1 MPVNWNSNSPVN
13 NFNFGGINININVG
27 QSGGVDALQ
36 LLGLQALFGQ
46 NQFDFGSSRPDAYF
60 PQLGSLPAPGLNLS
74 GPPAGQGL
82 TQNDD
87 GSVTTAGGFRIEAH
101 GERASWTIYGPDGKE
116 LTNVWGDPHVQ
127 EADEEDE
134 ESDDGTQY
142 SVKIIG
148 SNNFRVSPDR
158 RWARSLEVKDLKKVL
173 PERFSAEATFVLGN
187 FIEPYSGIFEC
198 PDLVEMREAW
208 GNTYSFSARPS
219 SLLMKPPVSEPKKMQ
234 TVWWMWCNVIDIP
247 PFSGWRGYQL
257 DSSITRISQADEMYN
272 YYKQIFQPAH
282 TIMSER
288 GGGRNVLFFD
298 GHVEYHSERRI
309 EW

>member
-1 MPVNWNSNSPVN
+1 MRFVRQASIETTATYKKSPRSGFTLVELLVVVAII
-13 NFNFGGINININVG
+13 GILV
-27 QSGGVDALQ
+27 AML
-36 LLGLQALFGQ
+36 
-46 NQFDFGSSRPDAYF
+46 
-60 PQLGSLPAPGLNLS
+60 LPAVQAARSRARYTQCMNNLRQIGL
-74 GPPAGQGL
+74 L
-82 TQNDD
+82 TIMYRDTHGGRFPHPVDDLGGWEEVENPDFDPNDD
-87 GSVTTAGGFRIEAH
+87 GSDSGG
-101 GERASWTIYGPDGKE
+101 GE
-116 LTNVWGDPHVQ
+116 

-142 SVKIIG
+142 SVRIIG

-173 PERFSAEATFVLGN
+173 PERFGAEATFVLGN